1 MFCENCGKEIPE
13 DAKFCPECETAVP
26 MDLTGGSGEAL
37 PTLENV
43 NIKEVNTEPVPEA
56 AVPEKPKRRK
66 KKENYVK
73 YGKITGEKVTE
84 NIYLCP
90 DGVYRWF
97 YELNMLTNPTILF
110 TVWKVILIAFGIV
123 ILFFLIMDLIQG
135 VIRSV
140 SDLWP
145 ALKLFAYL
153 VPLFLVLAIFAY
165 LIVAWTFGWK
175 YIVLFEMDEERVS
188 HIPTEKE
195 FKKAQ
200 TLSWL
205 TMLTAVAAKNR
216 GAFSAGMLS
225 GMKGPST
232 SIFKEVEYLRI
243 RRKRHTIHVDQLL
256 DKNQVYTEDADF
268 DFVEKFIKDRCVK
281 AKIC

>member
-1 MFCENCGKEIPE
+1 MFCEHCGKELPD
-13 DAKFCPECETAVP
+13 DAKFCPECGTAVP
-26 MDLTGGSGEAL
+26 LDRNSVNGETF
-37 PTLENV
+37 PVIESV
-43 NIKEVNTEPVPEA
+43 NEEMNAEPVPEA
-56 AVPEKPKRRK
+56 AVQEKPKRKK
-66 KKENYVK
+66 KKETYVK
-73 YGKITGEKVTE
+73 NGAITGEKVTE

-90 DGVYRWF
+90 DGVYRWI
-97 YELNMLTNPTILF
+97 YELNMITNPTILF

-135 VIRSV
+135 TIQSV
-140 SDLWP
+140 ADLWP

-165 LIVAWTFGWK
+165 LIVAAVFGWK

-188 HIPTEKE
+188 HIPTEKQ

-200 TLSWL
+200 ALNWL
-205 TMLTAVAAKNR
+205 TMFTAVAAKNR
-216 GAFSAGMLS
+216 GAFSAGMLA
-225 GMKGPST
+225 GTKGPST
-232 SIFKEVEYLRI
+232 SIFKDVEYIRI
-243 RRKRHTIHVDQLL
+243 RRKRHTINVDYLFG
-256 DKNQVYTEDADF
+256 KNPIYVEDADF

>member
-13 DAKFCPECETAVP
+13 DAKFCPECGTAVLL
-26 MDLTGGSGEAL
+26 DLNSESVEAL
-37 PTLENV
+37 PALEN
-43 NIKEVNTEPVPEA
+43 IDTEVNAEPVQETA
-56 AVPEKPKRRK
+56 APEKPKRRK

-110 TVWKVILIAFGIV
+110 TVWKVLAIAFGIV
-123 ILFFLIMDLIQG
+123 ILLFLIVDLIQG
-135 VIRSV
+135 TIQSIG
-140 SDLWP
+140 LWP
-145 ALKLFAYL
+145 SMKIFAYL
-153 VPLFLVLAIFAY
+153 IPVFFVLSIIAY

-175 YIVLFEMDEERVS
+175 YIVLFEMDDERVS

-200 TLSWL
+200 ALSWIA
-205 TMLTAVAAKNR
+205 MLTAVAAKNR

-232 SIFKEVEYLRI
+232 SIFREVEYLRI

-256 DKNQVYTEDADF
+256 DKNQVYAEDADF
-268 DFVEKFIKDRCVK
+268 DFVEKFIRDRCVK
-281 AKIC
+281 AKIK

>member
-1 MFCENCGKEIPE
+1 MFCEHCGKELP
-13 DAKFCPECETAVP
+13 DSAKFCPECGTAVP
-26 MDLTGGSGEAL
+26 LDRNSGNEEVF
-37 PTLENV
+37 PVPESVYEDV
-43 NIKEVNTEPVPEA
+43 NAEPVPEA
-56 AVPEKPKRRK
+56 AAQEKPKRRK

-110 TVWKVILIAFGIV
+110 TVWKVLAIAFGIV
-123 ILFFLIMDLIQG
+123 ILIFLIVDLIQG
-135 VIRSV
+135 TIQSIG
-140 SDLWP
+140 LW
-145 ALKLFAYL
+145 ASMKIFAYL
-153 VPLFLVLAIFAY
+153 IPVFFVLSIIAY

-175 YIVLFEMDEERVS
+175 YIVLFEMDDERVS

-200 TLSWL
+200 ALSWL
-205 TMLTAVAAKNR
+205 AMITAVAAKNR

-232 SIFKEVEYLRI
+232 SVFKSVEYLRI

-256 DKNQVYTEDADF
+256 DKNQVYAEDADF
-268 DFVEKFIKDRCVK
+268 DFVEKFIKDRCIK